1 MKLRKFFAASP
12 GHDVMN
18 AMTMGTIIS
27 LVIKGAIVGAIAGF
41 LRLPSVTSSSGA
53 RSFARPI
60 WLIPTLLAW
69 PCGLV

>member
-41 LRLPSVTSSSGA
+41 CGYLPLPHPVGRGVSQGLYGSY
-53 RSFARPI
+53 RP
-60 WLIPTLLAW
+60 
-69 PCGLV
+69 C

>member
-41 LRLPSVTSSSGA
+41 FCGYLPLPHPVGRGVSQGLYGSY
-53 RSFARPI
+53 RP
-60 WLIPTLLAW
+60 
-69 PCGLV
+69 C